1 MLNKFKNFCQLLN
14 FYKKGNKSSI
24 VLFLSGPSGVGKTTI
39 EHELLDHRNL
49 DIYKVKSTTTRSPR
63 NNPFEDQFYNFI
75 SVKSFEKHLKK
86 GTFLFHMKS
95 NYADKVYYGFTNAS
109 MLRAIRRGKVV
120 LLNAHAS
127 AMEPIKE
134 KLACEN
140 VKFVSVFLLPP
151 STKELKRRIESRNTE
166 TKAEIKRRL
175 DNAVSE
181 LKYSKYYDYQ
191 IINDNSITV
200 GNIIAHIINENLNE
214 VNGKGSHSETK
225 KNKKKKSKFVNH
237 KLGAVKKTMKLK
249 KTDKDIS
256 KSKKSSKTKTAKNNK
271 TNKKA
276 KK

>member
-1 MLNKFKNFCQLLN
+1 MLYKLKNICQLLN
-14 FYKKGNKSSI
+14 FYKKTNKSSI

-39 EHELLDHRNL
+39 EHELLNHRNL

-75 SVKSFEKHLKK
+75 SVKNFEKHIKN
-86 GTFLFHMKS
+86 GTFLFWMKS
-95 NYADKVYYGFTNAS
+95 NYANKVYYGFTNAS
-109 MLRAIRRGKVV
+109 LLRAVRRGKVV

-134 KLACEN
+134 KLSCEN

-166 TKAEIKRRL
+166 SKTEIKRRL

-181 LKYSKYYDYQ
+181 LKFSKNYDYQ

-200 GNIIAHIINENLNE
+200 GNIIAHIINENLDE
-214 VNGKGSHSETK
+214 VNSTGSHSKKTK
-225 KNKKKKSKFVNH
+225 PKPKNKVVNH
-237 KLGAVKKTMKLK
+237 RLGAVKKTMVLK
-249 KTDKDIS
+249 SSIKPLPKKNKNS
-256 KSKKSSKTKTAKNNK
+256 SKKSKIKG
-271 TNKKA
+271 KK
-276 KK
+276 